1 MVFLAGVSGVKKD
14 KMPQCAAKPSKVLLC
29 TEKSSSPFT
38 KNAPNDLFMQY
49 NYLFESQTQ
58 TRLNQVDVL
67 TIFGQ
72 EQSLH
77 LTISVFMYES
87 MISKHHGIFWNLQDL
102 LSICLERGDMPVHFA
117 NRTAS
122 EGFMVTEK
130 RAKLFC
136 TSNFRNTVH

>member
-1 MVFLAGVSGVKKD
+1 MQLCRDF
-14 KMPQCAAKPSKVLLC
+14 VLFIAFFWYTL
-29 TEKSSSPFT
+29 
-38 KNAPNDLFMQY
+38 
-49 NYLFESQTQ
+49 YLFYIMQDLVFRVKLQFKKTQ
-58 TRLNQVDVL
+58 VYFLK
-67 TIFGQ
+67 

-102 LSICLERGDMPVHFA
+102 LSICLDRGDRPVHFA
-117 NRTAS
+117 YRTAS

-136 TSNFRNTVH
+136 TSNYRNMVHWSLSPFLSSILEMSRVKKDNS